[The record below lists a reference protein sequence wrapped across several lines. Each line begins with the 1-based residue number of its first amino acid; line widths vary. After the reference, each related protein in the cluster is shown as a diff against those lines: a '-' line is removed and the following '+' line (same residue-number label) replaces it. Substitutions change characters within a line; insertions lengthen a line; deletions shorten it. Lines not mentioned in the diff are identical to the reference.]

1 MITAEEYSASNTE
14 VEQRKL
20 HIKPVKGTMSLYAV
34 TTEPG
39 GKLYIRKTICAC
51 TNCFGSDGFNTQ
63 SSCKWEQVHVQ
74 RVEVGNS
81 LSTPTTESEPV
92 DVEKTLTPTE
102 VHVEEDDFIVTEYDN
117 NCYIGQVTEYDN
129 NCYIGQVTEN
139 DNNCYIG
146 QVIELDKT
154 VTQNMST
161 LWLKAGRV

>member
-1 MITAEEYSASNTE
+1 
-14 VEQRKL
+14 
-20 HIKPVKGTMSLYAV
+20 MSLYAV

-63 SSCKWEQVHVQ
+63 WEQVHVQ

-92 DVEKTLTPTE
+92 DVEKNLTPTE
-102 VHVEEDDFIVTEYDN
+102 IHVEDDFIVTEYDN

-129 NCYIGQVTEN
+129 NCYIGQVTEY

-146 QVIELDKT
+146 EVIEIDKT

>member
-1 MITAEEYSASNTE
+1 
-14 VEQRKL
+14 
-20 HIKPVKGTMSLYAV
+20 MSLYAV

-63 SSCKWEQVHVQ
+63 WEQVHVQ

-117 NCYIGQVTEYDN
+117 NCYIGQVM
-129 NCYIGQVTEN
+129 
-139 DNNCYIG
+139 
-146 QVIELDKT
+146 ELDKT